1 MKLQLQ
7 FIFLA
12 IVVVSTVK
20 SECDTYFKCLGS
32 FFDSFFGNYKKYKTD
47 IKVCNI
53 TVPGFDTVN
62 IDSENINDILS
73 GVSDFIQ
80 EELDGKVHF
89 GPKLN
94 FFQNVGNR
102 TAIYVKSITINNNFG
117 GNNDHNNS
125 SKNIAPKESI
135 DQLVKYANSSNNLNV
150 SGSVP
155 IKSITAPKE
164 IFVPTNIEKNEIIDD
179 DDPLGLYYDMD
190 DDDNGTDYLKID
202 YLEIYKDTTNEYTDV
217 KPTELSININKVN
230 DYDKEN
236 KSMQP
241 NAIMFENIINNSS
254 FSVADKCSNNTKNVT
269 EAIFPWI
276 AAIFIK
282 NDTSDQFD
290 YYCDGALLSENIVIT
305 AARCMEYYGR
315 EVNAN
320 NLLVLLG
327 KSSLQSMSG
336 TERAVKVKS
345 IIIHENF
352 TKEATSENDIA
363 ILLMEGVPLNEHI
376 QTACLAGEKGLEA
389 VTTGWAISGELTII
403 PFDADQSSNCKVSRI
418 KKICAAYG
426 NDVTICPSYGGV
438 YAVKQRNGWYLQGIR
453 SGDPSDRGLC
463 FDRSVYFTDLSYY
476 VEWIDDNI
484 SN

>member
-1 MKLQLQ
+1 MKLNLP
-7 FIFLA
+7 FIKMIIKILILLILIVMLSIISAFLYSA
-12 IVVVSTVK
+12 KYWPDVYNYMNANITIKRIPKISETENLTIVEEVTEIYRTTSLYENVETTTITDFETIFEDFDLDDINRKKRNVKIEVPKDYSEVPK
-20 SECDTYFKCLGS
+20 SEVLIDYIFDVGYSTTDKIKDLVNEDKLTTRDTTDVEIISGISNTPKYFK
-32 FFDSFFGNYKKYKTD
+32 D
-47 IKVCNI
+47 
-53 TVPGFDTVN
+53 
-62 IDSENINDILS
+62 
-73 GVSDFIQ
+73 
-80 EELDGKVHF
+80 
-89 GPKLN
+89 
-94 FFQNVGNR
+94 
-102 TAIYVKSITINNNFG
+102 
-117 GNNDHNNS
+117 
-125 SKNIAPKESI
+125 
-135 DQLVKYANSSNNLNV
+135 
-150 SGSVP
+150 
-155 IKSITAPKE
+155 
-164 IFVPTNIEKNEIIDD
+164 
-179 DDPLGLYYDMD
+179 
-190 DDDNGTDYLKID
+190 
-202 YLEIYKDTTNEYTDV
+202 
-217 KPTELSININKVN
+217 
-230 DYDKEN
+230 
-236 KSMQP
+236 
-241 NAIMFENIINNSS
+241 
-254 FSVADKCSNNTKNVT
+254 VADKCSNNTKNVT

>member
-1 MKLQLQ
+1 MKLNLP
-7 FIFLA
+7 FIKMIIKILILLILIVMLSIISAFLYSA
-12 IVVVSTVK
+12 KYWPDVHSYMNANITIKRIPKISEIENMTIVEEVTETYRTTSLYENIETTTIADFETDYFDLDDVHRKKRNVK
-20 SECDTYFKCLGS
+20 IEMPKDYSEVPKSDVLVDY
-32 FFDSFFGNYKKYKTD
+32 FFDVGYSTTGTIED
-47 IKVCNI
+47 L
-53 TVPGFDTVN
+53 VN
-62 IDSENINDILS
+62 EDKLTTRDMID
-73 GVSDFIQ
+73 V
-80 EELDGKVHF
+80 
-89 GPKLN
+89 
-94 FFQNVGNR
+94 
-102 TAIYVKSITINNNFG
+102 
-117 GNNDHNNS
+117 
-125 SKNIAPKESI
+125 
-135 DQLVKYANSSNNLNV
+135 
-150 SGSVP
+150 
-155 IKSITAPKE
+155 
-164 IFVPTNIEKNEIIDD
+164 EII
-179 DDPLGLYYDMD
+179 PGMS
-190 DDDNGTDYLKID
+190 NTPKYLK
-202 YLEIYKDTTNEYTDV
+202 N
-217 KPTELSININKVN
+217 
-230 DYDKEN
+230 
-236 KSMQP
+236 
-241 NAIMFENIINNSS
+241 
-254 FSVADKCSNNTKNVT
+254 VADKCSNSTKNVT

-276 AAIFIK
+276 AALFIK

-290 YYCDGALLSENIVIT
+290 YYCDGALLSESIVIT
-305 AARCMEYYGR
+305 AARCMEYYGKK
-315 EVNAN
+315 VDAN

-403 PFDADQSSNCKVSRI
+403 PFDADQSPNCRVSMEN

-426 NDVTICPSYGGV
+426 NDVTVCPSYGGV

-476 VEWIDDNI
+476 IDWIDDNI